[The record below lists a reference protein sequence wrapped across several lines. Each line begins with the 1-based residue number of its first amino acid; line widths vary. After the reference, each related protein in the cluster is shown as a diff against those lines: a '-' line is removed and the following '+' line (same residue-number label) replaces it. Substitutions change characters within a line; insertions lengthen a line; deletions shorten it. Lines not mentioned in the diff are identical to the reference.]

1 MKNFKKLGAVF
12 LALAMVVTLLV
23 PLGKVSAEEKYDL
36 VIHKILMD
44 DATFD
49 AFDSNAEGKYGKGTK
64 GKDGTDYTGAKINNI
79 ESFFAK
85 NGTLGADNKFVEE
98 IAGVAFDIY
107 KEVPSTTQG
116 EKVLNSNDP
125 ILGGLGENDKKYQF
139 VRTVT
144 TEANGATATGLDKG
158 TYIIVENKKD
168 STYKGK
174 EGQVLAKSKAIPVK
188 VKLPQAKV
196 DGSGGEFT
204 TGDNALHIY
213 PKNTSNKPEIDKNFK
228 DTNGLTAE
236 AGTKIDNQINLND
249 STRDKGIAV
258 AEIGKVIPYQVE
270 TKLPKDTFYKA
281 LVWTDTMDAGL
292 TFMKDAQGTTNGV
305 NLEFTGI
312 DNVPSSYYTVTASES
327 GFKLEFTEAGIK
339 AINEQLKKNEIKVK
353 LTYSAKVNGRGIV
366 EHPNQNN
373 IEFSYNNNPTGPVEV
388 TPSNGSLTVTK
399 DWAKPTEN
407 ANVPVKYVLFDG
419 DKVVATVYF
428 DANGAYQSEKSV
440 LTEGIE
446 FEQDKTN
453 KYSGTFK
460 KLKESGATYKIREF
474 VNGFSQ
480 AITPGQDG
488 SVAIKN
494 TKDNTV
500 IKPSSPSVV
509 FYGKKFV
516 KMPDGDTTGKRL
528 AGAKF
533 KIYKTEK
540 DGDKFLVVKSAEKKI
555 QEEEA
560 VSTAK
565 KQLDSVIANYNKTEE
580 SAKTQEDKN
589 EVNAAQEA
597 YNKAVIAARTA
608 YEWGAEADALEVV
621 SDAEGRF
628 EITGLEA
635 GTYYLKETKAPDG
648 YGLLQGGKEFTV
660 AKGTYTQSNTAENH
674 VPYNPNKQDGEDTSK
689 GYGLRV
695 DNKKVTIPQTGGIG
709 TLIFAVVGIGLM
721 GLAAYAMRRNSKEQ

>member
-79 ESFFAK
+79 ESFFAQK
-85 NGTLGADNKFVEE
+85 DTLGGTDNKFVEE

-107 KEVPSTTQG
+107 KEVPSTTSE
-116 EKVLNSNDP
+116 EKVLDASNS
-125 ILGGLGENDKKYQF
+125 ILGGLGETNKKYQF
-139 VRTVT
+139 VKTVT
-144 TEANGATATGLDKG
+144 TQKDGAKAEGLDKG

-213 PKNTSNKPEIDKNFK
+213 PKNTSNKPEIDKTFK
-228 DTNGLTAE
+228 NIEGLTSE
-236 AGTKIDNQINLND
+236 AGGENINTELKLND
-249 STRDKGIAV
+249 STRDKGTAV

-270 TKLPKDTFYKA
+270 TKLPKDTFYKE

-305 NLEFTGI
+305 NVEFTGTNAI
-312 DNVPSSYYTVTASES
+312 TNKHYTVTPSES
-327 GFKLEFTEAGIK
+327 GFKLEFNADGIK
-339 AINEQLKKNEIKVK
+339 AINDELKKNEIKVK

-373 IEFSYNNNPTGPVEV
+373 IEFSYNNKPTGPVGV
-388 TPSNGSLTVTK
+388 TPSNGSLKVTK

-419 DKVVATVYF
+419 DKVVATVNF
-428 DANGAYQSEKSV
+428 DASGVYQSEKSV

-460 KLKESGATYKIREF
+460 KLKESGDTYKIREF

-480 AITPGQDG
+480 AITSGQDG

-509 FYGKKFV
+509 FYGK
-516 KMPDGDTTGKRL
+516 
-528 AGAKF
+528 
-533 KIYKTEK
+533 
-540 DGDKFLVVKSAEKKI
+540 
-555 QEEEA
+555 
-560 VSTAK
+560 
-565 KQLDSVIANYNKTEE
+565 
-580 SAKTQEDKN
+580 
-589 EVNAAQEA
+589 
-597 YNKAVIAARTA
+597 
-608 YEWGAEADALEVV
+608 
-621 SDAEGRF
+621 
-628 EITGLEA
+628 
-635 GTYYLKETKAPDG
+635 
-648 YGLLQGGKEFTV
+648 
-660 AKGTYTQSNTAENH
+660 
-674 VPYNPNKQDGEDTSK
+674 
-689 GYGLRV
+689 
-695 DNKKVTIPQTGGIG
+695 
-709 TLIFAVVGIGLM
+709 
-721 GLAAYAMRRNSKEQ
+721 